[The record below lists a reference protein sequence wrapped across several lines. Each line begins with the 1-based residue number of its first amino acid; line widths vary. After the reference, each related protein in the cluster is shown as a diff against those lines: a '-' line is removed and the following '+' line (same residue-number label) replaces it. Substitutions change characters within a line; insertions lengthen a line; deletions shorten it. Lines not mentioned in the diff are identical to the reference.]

1 MYETQ
6 VTIVG
11 NVVNTIDKRE
21 LANGTTVANFRVGS
35 TERRYDRASG
45 GWIDGDRLYVDVT
58 CWRHLA
64 ENAAA
69 SLVKG
74 DPVVVTGRLFTRN
87 YEHEGQRRTS
97 MTIDA
102 NSVAADLS
110 RCRAVVT
117 RTKRSTANESGAAD
131 GDRGGQQNVAPSDAV
146 QAHAVANTMPAN
158 TIQAN
163 TIQANTGPLVDHD
176 AARPAPRLVAAA
188 PAGEA

>member
-11 NVVNTIDKRE
+11 NVVNSIDKRE
-21 LANGTTVANFRVGS
+21 LTNGTAVANFRVGS
-35 TERRYDRASG
+35 TERRYDKASG
-45 GWIDGDRLYVDVT
+45 GWVDGERLYVDVT

-69 SLVKG
+69 SLVKC

-97 MTIDA
+97 TALDA
-102 NSVAADLS
+102 HSVAADLS
-110 RCRAVVT
+110 RCTAVVT
-117 RTKRSTANESGAAD
+117 RTRRSAATDAGATEGGSAD
-131 GDRGGQQNVAPSDAV
+131 ADHDAHRTPTNAAPV
-146 QAHAVANTMPAN
+146 
-158 TIQAN
+158 
-163 TIQANTGPLVDHD
+163 NTGPLVDHD
-176 AARPAPRLVAAA
+176 APGFAPRLVAAA